1 MKKKG
6 LVLLAAAAI
15 FINSSFLFAG
25 NSFGSADLNKDDELV
40 FTVNQDAAG
49 TDPFTALFYT
59 KLKNG
64 KPESS
69 PKLITCYPEKM
80 ELLENGTVLQIRNRY
95 GIARYSSLTKKLKWV
110 SQVQDIPVNSLP
122 VSYFEVSSNGK
133 YLCRIEK
140 ESFNKGILVLENTE
154 NGKRVVL
161 CDNVEQSYEKIPVK
175 WAPDSSVLVYEK
187 NGSIFFCN
195 PDALLRGV
203 EIDEKYRKIG
213 RGSINCVNWATAKYL
228 IYIDDYLVYQINTK
242 ELYTLGLYSGIIGQ
256 GKTIGRL
263 PFQFNSQTDTFSP
276 SPDMSSFVLV
286 QNSRLFS
293 HLRRQS
299 NSFDYME
306 VLYSKPYSDSTASL
320 VDAFVF
326 WNNLGEPLVW
336 LEKLPYDGTKET
348 GSVFKLTDKTESI
361 LEVKNS
367 GKPFISPD
375 GAKIAFY
382 AGAAIYVYDINS
394 WERIGQLEGEN
405 IVSALWVNRSV
416 LYVGGESTIKKWNF
430 TTDIA
435 EVITLSSVEDG
446 FWGKADDSVIHA
458 NSSNGLCYVYNRE
471 TCLWNRFA
479 KKITPDF
486 KMQNGRYR
494 VFTGITPNKL
504 FENALYVRTLSRTAV
519 TTPVFANSIEK
530 HSAPVKVALAFDAY
544 DNADGLPRILSTL
557 RKYNAKGTFFLN
569 GEFIRRYPQE
579 TNQIYLNN
587 YGVASMFFSTTDL
600 TENSF
605 IIDEDFIRRGLARN
619 EDEYYQCTGSELS
632 LYWHAPFYK
641 IEPDIINYAK
651 KAGYIYVN
659 SLQDRNDSELLPKDT
674 SPIELIEE
682 YCATLARTGGGIVPI
697 AVGFSQGNRTD
708 PLYNYIDLLICAL
721 IDSGFELVNVE
732 DL

>member
-1 MKKKG
+1 MKKN
-6 LVLLAAAAI
+6 L
-15 FINSSFLFAG
+15 FLFVLISLLTLPLSAK
-25 NSFGSADLNKDDELV
+25 NSFSSADINNDDEIL
-40 FTVNQDAAG
+40 FTVNQDTAG
-49 TDPFTALFYT
+49 TEPFSALFYAR
-59 KLKNG
+59 LKNG
-64 KPESS
+64 IPEQV
-69 PKLITCYPEKM
+69 PQLITCYPEKM

-95 GIARYSSLTKKLKWV
+95 GIARYSSLTKKLNWV
-110 SQVQDIPVNSLP
+110 RQEKNIPVKSLP

-133 YLCRIEK
+133 WLCRIEK
-140 ESFNKGILVLENTE
+140 ESFNKGTLLLENTE
-154 NGKRVVL
+154 SGKNVVL
-161 CDNVEQSYEKIPVK
+161 CENVEQSYEKIPVK

-187 NGSIFFCN
+187 DCALYFCN
-195 PDALLRGV
+195 PDAIMRGV

-213 RGSINCVNWATAKYL
+213 RGSISSVNWATSKYL
-228 IYIDDYLVYQINTK
+228 VYIDDYVVYQINTK

-263 PFQFNSQTDTFSP
+263 PFQFNSQTDTFSA
-276 SPDMSSFVLV
+276 SPDLSSFVLI

-293 HLRRQS
+293 YLRRQA

-306 VLYSKPYSDSTASL
+306 VLYSKPYSDSSASL
-320 VDAFVF
+320 VDTFIF
-326 WNNLGEPLVW
+326 WDKEEEPLIW

-348 GSVFKLTDKTESI
+348 GTVFKLTDKAEAV

-375 GAKIAFY
+375 GTKLAFY
-382 AGAAIYVYDINS
+382 AGSSIYVYDINT
-394 WERIGQLEGEN
+394 WERMGQLSGEN

-416 LYVGGESTIKKWNF
+416 LYVGGENTIKKWNF
-430 TTDIA
+430 TTDVS
-435 EVITLSSVEDG
+435 EVITLSSVTEG
-446 FWGKADDSVIHA
+446 FWSTADKSLIQA
-458 NSSNGLCYVYNRE
+458 NSKNGLCYTYNRQS
-471 TCLWNRFA
+471 CLWERFS
-479 KKITPDF
+479 KTLTPNF
-486 KMQNGRYR
+486 TSQNGRYR
-494 VFTGITPNKL
+494 VFTGTTPNKL
-504 FENALYVRTLSRTAV
+504 FENALYVRTLSKKAV
-519 TTPVFANSIEK
+519 TAPVFADSIEK
-530 HSAPVKVALAFDAY
+530 HSSPIKVALVFDAY

-557 RKYNAKGTFFLN
+557 RKYNTKGTFFLN

-641 IEPDIINYAK
+641 IDPDIVNYAQ
-651 KAGYIYVN
+651 KAGYTYVN
-659 SLQDRNDSELLPKDT
+659 SLQNRNDSEFLDRDT
-674 SPIELIEE
+674 SPIGLIEE
-682 YCATLARTGGGIVPI
+682 YCSTLARTNGGIVPV
-697 AVGFSQGNRTD
+697 AVGFSQGNRTN

-721 IDSGFELVNVE
+721 IDSGFELVSIE

>member
-1 MKKKG
+1 MKKNPLFL
-6 LVLLAAAAI
+6 LVI
-15 FINSSFLFAG
+15 VCFYSSFLFAK
-25 NSFGSADLNKDDELV
+25 NSFGSADLNNSDEIL
-40 FTVNQDAAG
+40 FTVKQDAAG
-49 TDPFTALFYT
+49 TEPFNALFYT

-64 KPESS
+64 SPESI
-69 PKLITCYPEKM
+69 PQLITCYPEKM

-110 SQVQDIPVNSLP
+110 VQSEDVPVNSLP

-133 YLCRIEK
+133 WLCRIEK
-140 ESFNKGILVLENTE
+140 ESFNKGVLVLENTE
-154 NGKRVVL
+154 NGKKVVL

-175 WAPDSSVLVYEK
+175 WAPDSSVLVYQK
-187 NGSIFFCN
+187 NGCIYFCN

-213 RGSINCVNWATAKYL
+213 RGSINSVNWATAKYL
-228 IYIDDYLVYQINTK
+228 IYIDDYLVYQISTK

-263 PFQFNSQTDTFSP
+263 PFQFNSQTDTFSS
-276 SPDMSSFVLV
+276 SPDMSSFVLI

-306 VLYSKPYSDSTASL
+306 VLYSKPYSDSSASL
-320 VDAFVF
+320 VDTFVF
-326 WNNLGEPLVW
+326 WDNKAEPLVW

-348 GSVFKLTDKTESI
+348 GSVFKLTDKTEPV

-375 GAKIAFY
+375 GSKIAFY
-382 AGAAIYVYDINS
+382 AGAAIYVYDVNT
-394 WERIGQLEGEN
+394 WERIGQLDGEN

-416 LYVGGESTIKKWNF
+416 LYVGGENTIKKWNF
-430 TTDIA
+430 VTDVS
-435 EVITLSSVEDG
+435 EVITLSSVTDG
-446 FWGKADDSVIHA
+446 FWGTADDTVILA
-458 NSSNGLCYVYNRE
+458 NSKNGLCYTYNRQSCIWE
-471 TCLWNRFA
+471 RFA
-479 KKITPDF
+479 KSLEPAFRT
-486 KMQNGRYR
+486 QNGRYR
-494 VFTGITPNKL
+494 VFTGSTPNKY
-504 FENALYVRTLSRTAV
+504 FENALYVRTLNKKAITV
-519 TTPVFANSIEK
+519 PVFNRSVEK
-530 HSAPVKVALAFDAY
+530 RPSPIKVALVFDAY

-579 TNQIYLNN
+579 TKQIHLNN

-641 IEPDIINYAK
+641 IEPDIVNFSK
-651 KAGYIYVN
+651 NAGYTYVN
-659 SLQDRNDSELLPKDT
+659 SLQDRNDSALLDKDT

-682 YCATLARTGGGIVPI
+682 YCSTLARTNGGIVPVT
-697 AVGFSQGNRTD
+697 VGFAQGNRTD

-721 IDSGFELVNVE
+721 IDNGFELVGIE
-732 DL
+732 EL